1 MAGVWDE
8 QAAFY
13 RDSLAEELWD
23 HVEFASERK
32 DLVVLDFGCGS
43 GLLTECLQEEVG
55 KVICID
61 ASPAMMEKVFE
72 KIRDYEWT
80 NVEGFTAVLS
90 EPDDHSDK
98 VKDALESLKGSVDL
112 VVATSVLSF
121 IPDLQGTLVALKELL
136 KPETGLLCHTD
147 WPLDEEKAPD
157 GFTEEKAIKMYEDAG
172 LAMKSTSI
180 VSIKMGEEEFPVF
193 LGVAAKP

>member
-1 MAGVWDE
+1 MSLRDELKAEQENSTREWDEMAGVWDE

-112 VVATSVLSF
+112 VVATPGRLIDF
-121 IPDLQGTLVALKELL
+121 HRRGDLHLDLVEILVV
-136 KPETGLLCHTD
+136 
-147 WPLDEEKAPD
+147 DEAERMI
-157 GFTEEKAIKMYEDAG
+157 E
-172 LAMKSTSI
+172 
-180 VSIKMGEEEFPVF
+180 
-193 LGVAAKP
+193 